1 MRFLKGLLKP
11 FTAAILL
18 IFPSFSLSYREI
30 LKSYQKSYFYERI
43 GDYKD
48 AIRVLMPVY
57 QSYPLGYTVNL
68 RLGWLYYLWGKYEN
82 SIFHYRRAVSVL
94 PTSAEAKL
102 GLSLPLMA
110 QERWKDVEVLMYQII
125 ATDYYNYYANLRLCT
140 ALDKQGKY
148 YLEMVIAKKMLTLY
162 PTSVPFLVA
171 LGRAYYNLKDY
182 KSALETFKNALVLD
196 PENNTV
202 KGFIEK
208 IQRVLKPKKKPSE
221 KGGKGNSTGGG
232 S

>member
-1 MRFLKGLLKP
+1 MVKKFLIS
-11 FTAAILL
+11 ILL
-18 IFPSFSLSYREI
+18 LPLLTFSLSYNDI
-30 LKSYQKSYFYERI
+30 LKAYEKSYFYERI

-57 QSYPLGYTVNL
+57 KEYPLGYTINL

-82 SIFHYRRAVSVL
+82 SIFHYRRAVSAI

-110 QERWKDVEVLMYQII
+110 QERWQDVEVLMYQII

-148 YLEMVIAKKMLTLY
+148 YLEMVIARKMLALY
-162 PTSVPFLVA
+162 PTSVPFLIA

-182 KSALETFKNALVLD
+182 KAALETFKNALVLD
-196 PENNTV
+196 PENNTI
-202 KGFIEK
+202 KDYIKK
-208 IQRVLKPKKKPSE
+208 IQQRLNPPQKE
-221 KGGKGNSTGGG
+221 IHKGNKTEG
-232 S
+232 

>member
-1 MRFLKGLLKP
+1 MVKKFLIS
-11 FTAAILL
+11 ILL
-18 IFPSFSLSYREI
+18 LPLLTFSLSYNDI
-30 LKSYQKSYFYERI
+30 LKAYEKSYFYERI

-57 QSYPLGYTVNL
+57 KEYPLGYTINL

-82 SIFHYRRAVSVL
+82 SIFHYRRAVSAI

-110 QERWKDVEVLMYQII
+110 QERWQDVEVLMYQII

-148 YLEMVIAKKMLTLY
+148 YLEMVIARKMLALY
-162 PTSVPFLVA
+162 PTSVPFLIA
-171 LGRAYYNLKDY
+171 LGRAYYNLKEY
-182 KSALETFKNALVLD
+182 KTALEIFKNALVLD
-196 PENNTV
+196 PENNTI
-202 KGFIEK
+202 KDYIKK
-208 IQRVLKPKKKPSE
+208 IQQQLNPPQKE
-221 KGGKGNSTGGG
+221 IHKGNKTEG
-232 S
+232 